1 MLIPLLFGVYTEE
14 LAVRMRKTGLGIRV
28 GNERLSMVMYADDI
42 VVVSEG
48 SEELQ
53 EMLGVVTQWK
63 GFWFEIQQ

>member
-1 MLIPLLFGVYTEE
+1 LFGVYTEE